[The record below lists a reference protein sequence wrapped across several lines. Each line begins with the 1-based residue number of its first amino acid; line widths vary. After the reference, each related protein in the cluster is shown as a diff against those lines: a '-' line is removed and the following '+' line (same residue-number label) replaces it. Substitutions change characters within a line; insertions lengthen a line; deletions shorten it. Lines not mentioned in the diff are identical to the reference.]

1 MDYKD
6 IWIILISSSLGS
18 GIRILRETQER
29 KLTAYKILYFFICG
43 IFLSYLAH
51 GILKDKD
58 WFAYFGQI
66 SAVIGIIAID
76 IIELMIKYLP
86 EKIIN
91 KIDPKL

>member
-6 IWIILISSSLGS
+6 FWIILISSSLGS

-29 KLTAYKILYFFICG
+29 KLTALKIVYFFICG

-51 GILKDKD
+51 GILKDKE

-76 IIELMIKYLP
+76 LIELIIKNLP
-86 EKIIN
+86 KKIFDKIN
-91 KIDPKL
+91 NKL